1 MYSTYEAGKMRL
13 VNHTRA
19 RSPRRAEAVGAA
31 GRTGGTCAGAVRCG
45 AVRRAEMRER
55 FTVES
60 IKNRDNKTLALT
72 GE

>member
-1 MYSTYEAGKMRL
+1 MYTTYEAGKRRL

-19 RSPRRAEAVGAA
+19 HSLASPGRGRGCGRGRGAA
-31 GRTGGTCAGAVRCG
+31 GRDVQVRC
-45 AVRRAEMRER
+45 AEMRER
-55 FTVES
+55 FAVES